1 MAERQA
7 AVEDMVGSAAPD
19 PGFWAGR
26 KILLTGHSG
35 FKGAWSALWLHRL
48 GAEVHGLALAP
59 DTQPSLWRE
68 AGAKVL
74 ASETLCDIADAAAVR
89 RAVATVQPE
98 LVLHMAAQALVRRSF
113 ADPLGTIATNT
124 IGTANLLDAL
134 RPLDGIKAA
143 LIVTTD
149 KVYANAGAA
158 RDFVEDDRLGGH
170 DPYSASKAAAEL
182 VTQCYAASF
191 LAPRGV
197 QVATA
202 RAGNVVGG
210 GDWSEDRLVPD
221 LWRAARDG
229 VPLALRSPGATRP
242 WQHVLEPLA
251 GYFLY
256 LERLAGGAELPSAL
270 NFGPLPGTPISV
282 AEVAEAIAATLG
294 VAHGWRQD
302 EGVHPPEMQW
312 LSIDPALAGDTLG
325 WRPRLDAHETIAW
338 TARWYEAH
346 RGGTAARALCL
357 NQINDY
363 EKILT
368 A

>member
-19 PGFWAGR
+19 PSFWAGR

-35 FKGAWSALWLHRL
+35 FKGAWAALWLHRL

-59 DTQPSLWRE
+59 ETEPSLWRE
-68 AGAKVL
+68 AVEGVL
-74 ASETLCDIADAAAVR
+74 ASETLCDIVDAAAVR
-89 RAVATVQPE
+89 RAVSAVQPE

-124 IGTANLLDAL
+124 LGTANLLDAL
-134 RPLDGIKAA
+134 RQVDGVKAA

-158 RDFVEDDRLGGH
+158 RHFVEDDRLGGH

-182 VTQCYAASF
+182 VTQSFSASF

-197 QVATA
+197 AVATA

-251 GYFLY
+251 GYLLY
-256 LERLAGGAELPSAL
+256 LERLAGGAGLPPAL
-270 NFGPLPGTPISV
+270 NFGPLPGAPLSV
-282 AEVAEAIAATLG
+282 AEVAEAMAAALG
-294 VAHGWRQD
+294 VEHGWRQD
-302 EGVHPPEMQW
+302 EGDHPPEMQW
-312 LSIDPALAGDTLG
+312 LSIDPALAGQALG
-325 WRPRLDAHETIAW
+325 WRPRLDARETIGW
-338 TARWYEAH
+338 TAFWYDEH
-346 RGGTAARALCL
+346 RCGGSARALCL
-357 NQINDY
+357 DQIREY
-363 EKILT
+363 EMILT